1 MNLSKLQSELEAD
14 EGVKYKIY
22 VDHLGYPTLGIG
34 HRILREDPEYWEPL
48 GTEVSEKQ
56 VKKYFK
62 RDVQNAVSDC
72 EALYGVRFLDWPEEV
87 KHVLINMAFNI
98 GRTRLSKFKKMRE
111 ALLLQDW
118 KEAAKEGRD
127 SKWHKQVP
135 NRAER
140 LMVRLENVS

>member
-1 MNLSKLQSELEAD
+1 MNVERIQKQLEAD
-14 EGVKYKIY
+14 EGVKYVIY
-22 VDHLGYPTLGIG
+22 IDHLGYPTFGIG
-34 HRILREDPEYWEPL
+34 HRITREDKEYWEPL
-48 GTEVSEKQ
+48 GTSIPEKRVREAFEQ
-56 VKKYFK
+56 
-62 RDVQNAVSDC
+62 DLCIAIGDC
-72 EALYGVRFLDWPEEV
+72 EALYGDRFSSWPRDVHEILV
-87 KHVLINMAFNI
+87 NMMFNM
-98 GRTRLSKFKKMRE
+98 GRTRMKKFKKMRE